1 MVSEQQSLKAIH
13 YMFPLVWHSGKGK
26 TIAVGTRLM
35 VARGEGKDKGVIAK
49 KPRKEVL
56 FGELYSA

>member
-1 MVSEQQSLKAIH
+1 
-13 YMFPLVWHSGKGK
+13 MFPLVWHSGKGK

-56 FGELYSA
+56 FGELYSAQFNISEFYHSQLF